1 MTDQKETIL
10 LAGLDERVTELQ
22 RRVDR
27 LEEDQTALN
36 RLATAVEVLATRQES
51 MSATLE
57 HLNEKVSVLEAKPA
71 KRWDV
76 LMDKLLCAAAGAVL
90 AWMMS
95 GGGV

>member
-1 MTDQKETIL
+1 MMDQDETML
-10 LAGLDERVTELQ
+10 LAGLDERVSELQ

-76 LMDKLLCAAAGAVL
+76 LMDKLLCAAASAVL

-95 GGGV
+95 GGTL